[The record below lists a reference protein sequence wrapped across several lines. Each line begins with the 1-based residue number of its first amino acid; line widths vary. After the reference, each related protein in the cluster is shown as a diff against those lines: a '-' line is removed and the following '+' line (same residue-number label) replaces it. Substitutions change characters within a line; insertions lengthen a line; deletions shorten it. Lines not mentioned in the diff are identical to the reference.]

1 MRHPQRPSSQA
12 GDATLADDASA
23 GDASAGASF
32 EDVEAQGVASAAAF
46 LEAHYATALPLLGGV
61 EAAARQLAENPRGI
75 LGTVRAR
82 QWAVGGKA
90 VLVGDAARLSPPSLL
105 RP

>member
-12 GDATLADDASA
+12 GDATLAD
-23 GDASAGASF
+23 DASAGASF